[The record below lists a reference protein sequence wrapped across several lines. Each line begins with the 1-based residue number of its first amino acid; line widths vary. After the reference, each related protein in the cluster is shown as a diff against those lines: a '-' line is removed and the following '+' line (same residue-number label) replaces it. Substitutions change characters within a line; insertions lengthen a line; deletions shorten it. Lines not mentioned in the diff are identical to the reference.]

1 MFKFELSSFLE
12 KLIFTLKHVPTLEPL
27 FSNPQLELIFGA
39 IGGDMIGGVKVR
51 VDGDI
56 DGIDLDEAAH
66 GELADLDDF
75 SRIISR
81 FLRPP
86 SPMPLV
92 QLSVRLLGNDWVV
105 YIFAQ
110 SQTQPTFAIE

>member
-1 MFKFELSSFLE
+1 
-12 KLIFTLKHVPTLEPL
+12 
-27 FSNPQLELIFGA
+27 
-39 IGGDMIGGVKVR
+39 MIGGVKVR

-66 GELADLDDF
+66 GELADFDDF

-86 SPMPLV
+86 SSVPLV
-92 QLSVRLLGNDWVV
+92 ELSVRLLGNN
-105 YIFAQ
+105 
-110 SQTQPTFAIE
+110 